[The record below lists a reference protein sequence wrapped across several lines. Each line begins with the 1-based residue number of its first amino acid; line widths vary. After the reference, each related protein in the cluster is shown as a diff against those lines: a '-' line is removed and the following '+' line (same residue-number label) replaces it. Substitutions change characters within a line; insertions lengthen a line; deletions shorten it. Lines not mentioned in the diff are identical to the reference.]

1 MTQIAIDAGRAW
13 PRTGAGRLTFVT
25 LADRSDE
32 DLLALVAR
40 ERDSSAFDELYGRYS
55 RAIYG
60 VVRRILGDH
69 GRSEDVVQEAFA
81 NVWRAAAGYRPERG
95 SASGWLYAIARNA
108 ASDSLRQ
115 RRPVSYGDP
124 PDQPDPAPG
133 PDEATAADFESFQVH
148 AAVDTLPERE
158 RTVIELAY
166 FEGLSQSEVA
176 DRLDIPLGTVKTR
189 TRSGLARLADRLGAE
204 RVAG

>member
-1 MTQIAIDAGRAW
+1 MSGIAIDAGRAW
-13 PRTGAGRLTFVT
+13 PRTRAGRLTFVSV
-25 LADRSDE
+25 ADRSDE

-40 ERDSSAFDELYGRYS
+40 QRDGRAFEELYGRYS

-60 VVRRILGDH
+60 VVRRALGDH

-108 ASDSLRQ
+108 AADSLRQ

-124 PDQPDPAPG
+124 PDQADPAPG
-133 PDEATAADFESFQVH
+133 PDEAAASDFEAFRVH